1 MYSSLRASHNIS
13 LYVNPIW
20 THTHICA
27 SVSGVLHESNW
38 DTAKLC
44 RGVEQPWVCVQRSG
58 RNMAGYT
65 PLWKGTTCNGFWVLK
80 GQPGFCFPFNV
91 RFCLGRCELRNKRR
105 EMEID
110 NTFHSMVWLFQSIPN
125 RASFWTAVVYFVL
138 QLKVLKQL
146 VKRSEKW
153 VTCSSWI
160 VHEVNQ

>member
-1 MYSSLRASHNIS
+1 MYEKSVFFSQSQSQYFIVCESNLNT
-13 LYVNPIW
+13 P
-20 THTHICA
+20 THICA

-80 GQPGFCFPFNV
+80 GQPGFCFLFNV

-105 EMEID
+105 EMGSRQHLSQYGLIISI
-110 NTFHSMVWLFQSIPN
+110 HSKQSAILNSSSLFRLTIE
-125 RASFWTAVVYFVL
+125 SFKAAC
-138 QLKVLKQL
+138 Q
-146 VKRSEKW
+146 EKW
-153 VTCSSWI
+153 KMSYL
-160 VHEVNQ
+160 